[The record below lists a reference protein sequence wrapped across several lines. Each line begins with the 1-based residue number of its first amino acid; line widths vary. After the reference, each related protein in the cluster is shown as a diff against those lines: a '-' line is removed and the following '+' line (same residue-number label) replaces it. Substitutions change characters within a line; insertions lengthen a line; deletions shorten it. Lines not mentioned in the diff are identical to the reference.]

1 MGIAVQKATCLLL
14 SNDVY
19 NYLFLSHLAQRAHG
33 ERLKLLPLQHFN
45 KPVSSEKKP
54 QYSIRESIVVT
65 LFIVLVCQQLE
76 YIFLVI
82 MHLAVIFSLY
92 TILLL

>member
-1 MGIAVQKATCLLL
+1 MV
-14 SNDVY
+14 NDWNFYLY
-19 NYLFLSHLAQRAHG
+19 NILTSRYQ
-33 ERLKLLPLQHFN
+33 
-45 KPVSSEKKP
+45 VKKKT
-54 QYSIRESIVVT
+54 QYSFRESIVVT